1 MGSRELH
8 ETNKPPGNR
17 ELRGDSASSVIITV
31 HCSKTTAKKKK
42 KHQLSHC
49 ASKSFHFRGL
59 HGWNGQLWCSP
70 KSHSPHPLPSP
81 GMTYSQ
87 WRSISSHD
95 KFTVST
101 STLLISSFSPLGE
114 ITGDVKP
121 RDTRNNPKF
130 YSLELKTYCTISF
143 SIMSD
148 PWSPV

>member
-1 MGSRELH
+1 MRQITLQINHLGIGSSEGTL
-8 ETNKPPGNR
+8 P
-17 ELRGDSASSVIITV
+17 LLWSSLF
-31 HCSKTTAKKKK
+31 TAAKEQQKKKK

-49 ASKSFHFRGL
+49 ASKSFHFRGI
-59 HGWNGQLWCSP
+59 HGWNGQLECSP
-70 KSHSPHPLPSP
+70 NIHSPHLLPSP

-101 STLLISSFSPLGE
+101 STFLISSFSPLGE